1 VLPLISDVCPG
12 VWEWG
17 VAATLLPSPPY
28 FRDCALED
36 ESTRLTSKECKHS
49 CMAGLSV
56 VMSNLMVSKMEEE
69 VERKGLGV
77 SNCFE

>member
-1 VLPLISDVCPG
+1 
-12 VWEWG
+12 
-17 VAATLLPSPPY
+17 
-28 FRDCALED
+28 
-36 ESTRLTSKECKHS
+36 
-49 CMAGLSV
+49 MAGLSV